1 MLDLKLIRQNPEAVK
16 ASLGKRKL
24 EYIKAIDE
32 LIIIDEKKRIIQQKA
47 DELKSGRNN

>member
-16 ASLGKRKL
+16 VALGKRKL

-32 LIIIDEKKRIIQQKA
+32 LIIIDEKKKNYST
-47 DELKSGRNN
+47 KS